1 MAVDLTKLPQAVEA
15 LVKMGARK
23 VILFGT
29 AAESPESAQ
38 DIDLAVEGIPV
49 SKILDAD
56 VVMGEILG
64 QPFDLVARE
73 ENPRFYSVISR
84 YGKVVYG

>member
-38 DIDLAVEGIPV
+38 DIDLAVEGIP
-49 SKILDAD
+49 SSQILDAD
-56 VVMGEILG
+56 VVVGEILG